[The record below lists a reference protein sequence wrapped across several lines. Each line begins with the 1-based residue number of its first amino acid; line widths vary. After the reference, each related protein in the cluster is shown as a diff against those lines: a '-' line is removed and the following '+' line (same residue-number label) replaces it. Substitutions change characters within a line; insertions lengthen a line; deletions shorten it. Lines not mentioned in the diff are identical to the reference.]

1 LAEGAAN
8 EEIEMSSS
16 KFEVGVVSDLFDAG
30 RQDDGQPFIAE
41 RFFVELVNVNTGRRW
56 RHNLAING
64 TKCEYCEETGDP
76 YFPDLRADATARLER
91 LVARVQ
97 QRLAEGG
104 RLDADQ
110 WYEVD
115 PVYGSDEYESQGIEL
130 QRVFAERAAH

>member
-1 LAEGAAN
+1 
-8 EEIEMSSS
+8 
-16 KFEVGVVSDLFDAG
+16 VS
-30 RQDDGQPFIAE
+30 
-41 RFFVELVNVNTGRRW
+41 TGCRW
-56 RHNLAING
+56 RHNLTING
-64 TKCEYCEETGDP
+64 TKSEYCEETGDL
-76 YFPDLRADATARLER
+76 YFSDLRADATARLER

-115 PVYGSDEYESQGIEL
+115 PVYGSDEYVSQGIEL

>member
-1 LAEGAAN
+1 M
-8 EEIEMSSS
+8 IS

-30 RQDDGQPFIAE
+30 CRDDGQPFIAE
-41 RFFVELVNVNTGRRW
+41 RFFVELVNVSTGCRW
-56 RHNLAING
+56 RHNLTING
-64 TKCEYCEETGDP
+64 TKSEYCEETGDL
-76 YFPDLRADATARLER
+76 YFSDLRADATARLER

-115 PVYGSDEYESQGIEL
+115 PVYGSDEYVSQGIEL